1 MPTSPFSTS
10 GGTSPRR
17 FLQGH
22 GSLRRR
28 GAECI
33 EAKTVKTAFDGK
45 NFPRTVAQCKRQ
57 RRAHGETAPHLEQHL
72 EVVHIESIR
81 QPASES
87 LGFGRIDP
95 GDQIGS
101 RLCWKTNVFVAM
113 AEVHGPIRTTQIG
126 EFFSCTVAAAE
137 RQARIQGA
145 ATGPVFSES
154 TGLVQ
159 IAESPVYGFASPTG
173 WIPFFID
180 RTTIANFMVHIQQ
193 HPIPTFPR

>member
-1 MPTSPFSTS
+1 MKP
-10 GGTSPRR
+10 
-17 FLQGH
+17 
-22 GSLRRR
+22 
-28 GAECI
+28 
-33 EAKTVKTAFDGK
+33 AFDGEYL
-45 NFPRTVAQCKRQ
+45 PRSAALRQ
-57 RRAHGETAPHLEQHL
+57 RQCRAYSETAPYLEKHLEAVL
-72 EVVHIESIR
+72 DRGSIR
-81 QPASES
+81 SATE
-87 LGFGRIDP
+87 RI
-95 GDQIGS
+95 S
-101 RLCWKTNVFVAM
+101 RLRADRSPATRSQSRMRWQTNVLVAM

-193 HPIPTFPR
+193 LPVPTFPR